1 MALFETKDRNSRQ
14 RTYMRLEVGD
24 CVVQSVKLLL
34 AAASVALK
42 RTKNRSFFGFL
53 SGITPNYLRLS
64 EIAFLHLVQIFY

>member
-1 MALFETKDRNSRQ
+1 
-14 RTYMRLEVGD
+14 MRLEVGD

-53 SGITPNYLRLS
+53 SVITHNYLRLS